1 MNITLVCVESLKAN
15 KTDKRTV
22 LADAK
27 RARLTTHKNHLP
39 LQGVLVMKDTVSL
52 YLPSQ
57 VSGLFKIILAFTL
70 SCCTRGLFSESHDC
84 ID

>member
-1 MNITLVCVESLKAN
+1 LSLGLL
-15 KTDKRTV
+15 KRKV
-22 LADAK
+22 QSLERKDAK

-70 SCCTRGLFSESHDC
+70 SCCTRGLFSQSHDC